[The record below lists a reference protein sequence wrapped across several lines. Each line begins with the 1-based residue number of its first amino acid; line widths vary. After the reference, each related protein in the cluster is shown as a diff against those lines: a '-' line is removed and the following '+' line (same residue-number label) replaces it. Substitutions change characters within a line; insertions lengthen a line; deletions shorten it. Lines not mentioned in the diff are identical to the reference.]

1 MEETKILSFYV
12 RFSLKAIRFFRQTQE
27 PRIEKRRRKKER
39 WRGAREERRKDLK
52 KRGKGNPYLPPSLLS
67 IPSSESL
74 NLPRALTYRNGVY
87 THTRTHQ
94 IGEYTG
100 AWFFQSKVISLV
112 ITTSR
117 WGNARSWELQLRDRL
132 NRNKRLWYTFSL
144 LPVIRGISSSGEV
157 STDVIRD
164 VMLRSQPILIFRWSS
179 SILFEIISSSTERN
193 PCYRDDKFPENP
205 REKDSAK
212 ISKDGWGTL
221 RLIAFPTR
229 RKVRERFFFCTECK
243 RLELPLRFGKFSLDD
258 RGNRA
263 PLPCRARSHDR
274 ERKIED
280 FMARA

>member
-1 MEETKILSFYV
+1 M
-12 RFSLKAIRFFRQTQE
+12 
-27 PRIEKRRRKKER
+27 
-39 WRGAREERRKDLK
+39 
-52 KRGKGNPYLPPSLLS
+52 
-67 IPSSESL
+67 
-74 NLPRALTYRNGVY
+74 VY
-87 THTRTHQ
+87 THTHTRTHQ
-94 IGEYTG
+94 VGEYTG

-212 ISKDGWGTL
+212 ISTDGWGML

-229 RKVRERFFFCTECK
+229 RKVRERFFFCTGCK

-258 RGNRA
+258 RRNRCA
-263 PLPCRARSHDR
+263 SSLSRENARSRTKDR
-274 ERKIED
+274 RFYSTRVKVAEI
-280 FMARA
+280 

>member
-1 MEETKILSFYV
+1 M
-12 RFSLKAIRFFRQTQE
+12 
-27 PRIEKRRRKKER
+27 
-39 WRGAREERRKDLK
+39 
-52 KRGKGNPYLPPSLLS
+52 
-67 IPSSESL
+67 
-74 NLPRALTYRNGVY
+74 VY
-87 THTRTHQ
+87 THTHTRTHQ
-94 IGEYTG
+94 VGEYTG

-212 ISKDGWGTL
+212 ISMDGWGTL

-229 RKVRERFFFCTECK
+229 RKVRERFFFAQGANDSNF
-243 RLELPLRFGKFSLDD
+243 LFAS
-258 RGNRA
+258 GNFLWTIEGTGA
-263 PLPCRARSHDR
+263 PLPCRARTHDR